1 MDQQQAT
8 EFIIQELGR
17 RRSHDEII
25 REICEQTGWPW
36 KSAVFCAAQSS
47 TPKPDRGPSSPL
59 PIMLGIGSIIGG
71 GADR

>member
-17 RRSHDEII
+17 RRSHNEII

-36 KSAVFCAAQSS
+36 KSAVFCAA
-47 TPKPDRGPSSPL
+47 R
-59 PIMLGIGSIIGG
+59 
-71 GADR
+71 